1 MLHENTRVKSNNDL
15 VSVFLK
21 HIPAVGR
28 AIVNTF
34 PVQAQLCKMSGEAA
48 KAAFLLFR
56 RRGGKEKVQTQLS

>member
-1 MLHENTRVKSNNDL
+1 MLHENTKVKSNNDL

-21 HIPAVGR
+21 YIPAVGR
-28 AIVNTF
+28 VIVNTF

-56 RRGGKEKVQTQLS
+56 RRGRKEQVQAQFS